1 MNVKDKRVVVTG
13 AASGIGKALSEAFHQ
28 AGAQS
33 IVAVDMNIE
42 GAQETANSVNGIAVQ
57 ANVGKEED
65 IINVVEKAN
74 EHAGGI
80 DIFCSN
86 AGILSLGDEQSS
98 NEDWNKNWNLH
109 VMSHVFASKKLIP
122 DMLKRGSGYFV
133 NTASAAGLL
142 SHIDS
147 ATYSTTKH
155 AAIGFA
161 EWLAITYGKKGIG
174 VSILCPQAVK
184 TAMIKGR
191 ENEVSALDGMM
202 KPETVAIEVVK
213 AIKNDIFLISPHS
226 EVVGYFQNKAN
237 NYARWIGGM
246 QKLRSRLK
254 S

>member
-1 MNVKDKRVVVTG
+1 MEIKNKVIVITG
-13 AASGIGKALSEAFHQ
+13 G
-28 AGAQS
+28 
-33 IVAVDMNIE
+33 
-42 GAQETANSVNGIAVQ
+42 
-57 ANVGKEED
+57 
-65 IINVVEKAN
+65 
-74 EHAGGI
+74 AGGI
-80 DIFCSN
+80 GLAIAKSLLMEEPKVVILADISFDDFDFKSNKVINKKCNVSRQLDLNNLINEVNNEFGLIDIFFSN

-98 NEDWNKNWNLH
+98 NEDWDKNWKLH
-109 VMSHVFASKKLIP
+109 VMSHIFAAQKLIP

-147 ATYSTTKH
+147 ATYTTTKH

-174 VSILCPQAVK
+174 VSILCPQAVE
-184 TAMIKGR
+184 TSMTKGR

-202 KPETVAIEVVK
+202 KPEDVAIDVIN
-213 AIKNDIFLISPHS
+213 AIKCETFLISPHE

-237 NYARWIGGM
+237 NYSRWIGGM